1 MHEYETSTDPDHFGQ
16 GSMLKEYEIQVNG
29 KTHKILIKK
38 QEANRFVISKDE
50 RDLHVSFDNPPSFG
64 KTFAM
69 EVESTK
75 HEVSLS
81 VPRFDGEVDVIVAG
95 QQFKT
100 SFTSKRELK
109 PVSRTIVEEPK
120 IEETREAGV
129 VYAPMS
135 GSIKS
140 ITVQIAQ
147 TVHAGEALLILEA
160 MKMENEITA
169 PRDGTVKQIHVSE
182 GAKVSKNEALLTLA

>member
-1 MHEYETSTDPDHFGQ
+1 
-16 GSMLKEYEIQVNG
+16 MLKEYDIQVNR
-29 KTHKILIKK
+29 KTYKMLIKK
-38 QEANRFVISKDE
+38 QEANRFVISTDG

-81 VPRFDGEVDVIVAG
+81 APRSDGEVDVIVAG
-95 QQFKT
+95 RHFKT
-100 SFTSKRELK
+100 LFTSERELK
-109 PVSRTIVEEPK
+109 PVSPTIVEEPK

-140 ITVQIAQ
+140 IAAQIGQ
-147 TVHAGEALLILEA
+147 TVHAGQALLILEA

-169 PRDGTVKQIHVSE
+169 PRNGTVKQIHVSE
-182 GAKVSKNEALLTLA
+182 GAKVSKNEPLITLA